1 MTPTKL
7 KTYGE
12 FLHGRNWQCALARD
26 LRISDR
32 SIRNWVSGKHQI
44 PARIEEELTELA
56 AAHYIKLKALNM
68 PVGAAMP
75 VEVKF
80 RADEMLA
87 SLLQKM

>member
-26 LRISDR
+26 LIISDR
-32 SIRNWVSGKHQI
+32 SVRNWMSGKHQI
-44 PARIEEELTELA
+44 PARIESELIELA
-56 AAHYIKLKALNM
+56 AAHYIKLKALNQ
-68 PVGAAMP
+68 PITAHIP

-80 RADEMLA
+80 RADEMLKQ
-87 SLLQKM
+87 LTLN